1 MDQYL
6 FLGNQARIMPI
17 NLEILSNL
25 HYWSTSVGHVWFV
38 VISLAKYRA
47 PYWIFIIVKSQST
60 SIIFELD
67 ENAGPQFCL
76 LTLET
81 IAMESEISCANSKTN
96 SLLIQISISRNLVP
110 FNVFFLMA
118 KSQNFIPAKLSKL
131 S

>member
-17 NLEILSNL
+17 NFEILSNL

-38 VISLAKYRA
+38 VISLGNIEHHIEYN
-47 PYWIFIIVKSQST
+47 IVKSQST

-96 SLLIQISISRNLVP
+96 SLLIQISISRNLVS
-110 FNVFFLMA
+110 FNVFLMA
-118 KSQNFIPAKLSKL
+118 KSRNFIPAKLSKL

>member
-38 VISLAKYRA
+38 VISLGNIEHHIEYN
-47 PYWIFIIVKSQST
+47 IVKSQST

-118 KSQNFIPAKLSKL
+118 KSRNFIPAKLSKL